1 VIVAKRK
8 LSFSLTMEKGSEDV
22 LRLAKEWPERMAHVA
37 PMITYLS
44 ADYVRRH
51 VQDRLGQDPSLRSYR
66 DALEVAQVKGLK
78 KGESAYSLHLNTN
91 APTARKV
98 APKRT
103 LLEVRAVKR
112 KTQALDPAA
121 VILERYSPWTLDTLP
136 FKPDRK
142 DAVVIMRKASAV
154 AVMKIAAERKRQQ
167 NRWSRELGRVGIRAS
182 DRQTKLNF
190 PTDAPVPNMAADAL
204 TAEFGLGK
212 KRPNP
217 AWRLA
222 VQRLQREALPAFLKD
237 QKHFVFPLTRPSDKV
252 WKTWPPP
259 TKRHI
264 SAAQAGRY
272 TGFQKRLGIR
282 V

>member
-1 VIVAKRK
+1 MAKRK
-8 LSFSLTMEKGSEDV
+8 MSFSVTMDKGSEDV
-22 LRLAKEWPERMAHVA
+22 LRLAKEWPQRMEHVA

-44 ADYVRRH
+44 ADYTRRY
-51 VQDRLGQDPSLRSYR
+51 VQDRLGQDPSLRAYR

-78 KGESAYSLHLNTN
+78 RGESAYSLHLNTG

-103 LLEVRAVKR
+103 LLEVRVVKR
-112 KTQALDPAA
+112 RTTAPDPASA
-121 VILERYSPWTLDTLP
+121 ILEKYSPWTLDTLP

-154 AVMKIAAERKRQQ
+154 AVMK
-167 NRWSRELGRVGIRAS
+167 VAS
-182 DRQTKLNF
+182 DRKKQQNLWARELRRAGVRAGDRQNSLNF
-190 PTDAPVPNMAADAL
+190 PTDAPISNMTTDAL

-212 KRPNP
+212 KRPLP

-272 TGFQKRLGIR
+272 TGFQQRLGIR